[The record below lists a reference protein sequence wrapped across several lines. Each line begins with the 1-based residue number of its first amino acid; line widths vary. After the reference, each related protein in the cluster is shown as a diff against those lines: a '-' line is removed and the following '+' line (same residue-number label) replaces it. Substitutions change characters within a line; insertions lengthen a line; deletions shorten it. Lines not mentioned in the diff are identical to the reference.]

1 MKDGADMIVYIAGP
15 MSGHEDY
22 NRPAFNDAARRLAE
36 AGHVPINPAVLPT
49 ELSDSAYMPICTSMI
64 DGADAIYLLDGWE
77 RSGGAMAEFAY
88 ARRQGKRIYT
98 QAQLLGSRAA
108 LPQQNRDIREAFM
121 DTNSNS
127 SLPEEIEGIDPATKQ
142 KIAEMFG
149 QSVRIATPQPRQKRK
164 KYGHTRRIID
174 VFLEMGIHS
183 VFFNAPDVF
192 GRDKATLYNTMRMAI
207 DRNYQDAPVQ
217 VVMRSGEAGVWLVRT
232 DADPNKF

>member
-1 MKDGADMIVYIAGP
+1 MIVYIAGP
-15 MSGHEDY
+15 MSGIDNY
-22 NRPAFNDAARRLAE
+22 NRPAFFAAARQLAE
-36 AGHVPINPAVLPT
+36 AGHVPINPATLPT
-49 ELSDSAYMPICTSMI
+49 TLDDKTYMPICTSMI

-88 ARRQGKRIYT
+88 ARRQGKQIVT
-98 QAQLLGSRAA
+98 QASLLGSRAA
-108 LPQQNRDIREAFM
+108 LLDKNRDIREAFM
-121 DTNSNS
+121 DTNRNS

-164 KYGHTRRIID
+164 KYGQTRRTID

-183 VFFNAPDVF
+183 VFLNAPDVF
-192 GRDKATLYNTMRMAI
+192 GRDKATLYDTMRKSI

-217 VVMRSGEAGVWLVRT
+217 VMMRSGEAGVWLMRT
-232 DADPNKF
+232 DADPNQY

>member
-1 MKDGADMIVYIAGP
+1 MIVYIAGP
-15 MSGHEDY
+15 MSGIDNY
-22 NRPAFNDAARRLAE
+22 NRPAFFAAARQLAE
-36 AGHVPINPAVLPT
+36 AGHVPINPATLPT
-49 ELSDSAYMPICTSMI
+49 TLDDKTYMPICTSMI

-88 ARRQGKRIYT
+88 ARRQGKQIVT
-98 QAQLLGSRAA
+98 QASLLGSKAA
-108 LPQQNRDIREAFM
+108 LLDKNRDIREAFM
-121 DTNSNS
+121 DTNRNS

-164 KYGHTRRIID
+164 KYGHTRHIID
-174 VFLEMGIHS
+174 VFLEMGIQS

-192 GRDKATLYNTMRMAI
+192 GRNKATLYNTLRMAI

-217 VVMRSGEAGVWLVRT
+217 VIMRSGEAGVWLMRT
-232 DADPNKF
+232 DADPNQY